1 MPQSATP
8 PTLQTQGFLTR
19 LRRDRRGST
28 LSIVAASI
36 FPLLAMVG
44 GGIDVS
50 RLYMAR
56 TRLQQACDA
65 GALAGRR
72 TMADPSTFT
81 TADRA
86 VAQRFF
92 DFDFPA
98 ATYQANTVTRTY
110 ARGATPGTVTGS
122 ASIRMPTTVMKIFG
136 FGEVRLAVECESTLV
151 VPNTDIMFV
160 LDVTGSM
167 ADTPAGD
174 SQSKIASLRQAVKDF
189 YVALGPGAATGP
201 GRVRYGFVP
210 YSSNVNVGKLVQAE
224 NAEWIAGGNGSE
236 NWTYQSRSPVTV
248 TKYEPS
254 YGAES
259 ARSGG
264 ASVDTPV
271 VYPNGLVYTVESNIS
286 GLNAAQCSAKDAD
299 IDTGPIGSP
308 TVSITTDENPPAY
321 PDSTRDRTYTTV
333 QQRGWR
339 DYRAV
344 YTPASGRTASNC
356 QVSYRNGTFS
366 RTTAGQSTTTPVTW
380 TPYEEFQYW
389 RYENRTIDVAP
400 FVAGTAPNPAYWGG
414 RYVGGNP
421 NTWGS
426 ETTPSTIDWNGCI
439 EEAATVDDITDASP
453 LSRPSDAHDLDIDL
467 IPDSIETRWKPYLP
481 QLQYLRFGGYV
492 DWYWSQSRRNNGFSA
507 CPREARRLAMYT
519 SDVNTTTKLSA
530 GFVSYVDSLQ
540 PIGGTYH
547 DIGLIW
553 GARFLS
559 PDGIFAA
566 ANANSAS
573 PGAFSVD
580 RHIVFMTDGALST
593 DNASPDPWGI
603 NFLDG
608 RVAPTGSDVN
618 RMNETHLRRTSIICE
633 QMRGKGYTVWVVGF
647 GISTMPAELQRCA
660 SDADHWS
667 LAQNSAQLRTRF
679 QQIAQLIGGLRLTQ

>member
-8 PTLQTQGFLTR
+8 PTPQSPGFLAR

-167 ADTPAGD
+167 AETPAGD

-189 YVALGPGAATGP
+189 YIALGPGAATGP
-201 GRVRYGFVP
+201 GRVRYGFMP

-224 NAEWIAGGNGSE
+224 NPSWIAGGNGSE
-236 NWTYQSRSPVTV
+236 NWTYQSRSPVT
-248 TKYEPS
+248 TTTYEPS

-259 ARSGG
+259 G
-264 ASVDTPV
+264 DTNGTSTETAK
-271 VYPNGLVYTVESNIS
+271 VYPNNGAFTNSTTYKNLT
-286 GLNAAQCSAKDAD
+286 LAQCQAKVVDED
-299 IDTGPIGSP
+299 K
-308 TVSITTDENPPAY
+308 ITSTSRSLTSDENPPTY
-321 PDSTRDRTYTTV
+321 PDNTRDRSYSNVEQHSYRDWAATYNSGNGDCATRYRDGTYTKT
-333 QQRGWR
+333 
-339 DYRAV
+339 
-344 YTPASGRTASNC
+344 TPST
-356 QVSYRNGTFS
+356 
-366 RTTAGQSTTTPVTW
+366 TTTPVTW
-380 TPYEEFQYW
+380 TPVQVFQSW

-400 FVAGTAPNPAYWGG
+400 FVSGSAANPAYWSGRTNGG
-414 RYVGGNP
+414 DP
-421 NTWGS
+421 NAWGS
-426 ETTPSTIDWNGCI
+426 ETTPSMIDWNGCI
-439 EEAATVDDITDASP
+439 EEAATVDDITASSP
-453 LSRPSDAHDLDIDL
+453 LSRPTDAHDLDIDL
-467 IPDSIETRWKPYLP
+467 IPDSTETRWKPYLP
-481 QLQYLRFGGYV
+481 QLQYLRFGTST
-492 DWYWSQSRRNNGFSA
+492 DWYYRANYRANGIAA
-507 CPREARRLAMYT
+507 CPREARRLATYT
-519 SDVNTTTKLSA
+519 SDVNASTKLSA
-530 GFVSYVDSLQ
+530 GFVAYVDSLQ

-573 PGAFSVD
+573 PGAFAVD
-580 RHIVFMTDGALST
+580 RHIVFMTDGELST
-593 DNASPDPWGI
+593 SNNTPDPWGV
-603 NFLDG
+603 NFLDA
-608 RVAPTGSDVN
+608 RVAPATADTA

-647 GISTMPAELQRCA
+647 GITSMPPELQRCA
-660 SDADHWS
+660 KDDDHWS
-667 LAQNSAQLRTRF
+667 LAQNATQLRTRF